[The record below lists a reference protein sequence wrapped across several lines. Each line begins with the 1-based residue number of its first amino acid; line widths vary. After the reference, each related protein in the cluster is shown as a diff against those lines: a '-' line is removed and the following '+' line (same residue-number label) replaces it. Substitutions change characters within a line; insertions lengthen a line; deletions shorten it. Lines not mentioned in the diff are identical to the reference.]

1 MENRHIFHLYFE
13 EGSFFFLFIFL
24 CVCMPGL
31 VDGVVPRGV
40 SPAPFEAPSKTEKE
54 GDSSLSG
61 LVVCALPPLLLRFP
75 PLFQNTKDCCD
86 EEEEETLLGP
96 ARCLWPPYPPPPIYR
111 EGEEKRCRQRMRL
124 ITSLPSHFDH
134 VQSGVIQAFQH
145 LFSPP
150 SPEKRFWLMCAHRG
164 NEFSSR
170 GEQAEEKYD
179 SVQNGKKKRGTICH
193 LIPVVHNNE
202 WACFSPFFPCFFD

>member
-1 MENRHIFHLYFE
+1 
-13 EGSFFFLFIFL
+13 
-24 CVCMPGL
+24 MPGL

-111 EGEEKRCRQRMRL
+111 EGEEEV
-124 ITSLPSHFDH
+124 S
-134 VQSGVIQAFQH
+134 VENEAYN
-145 LFSPP
+145 FSPL
-150 SPEKRFWLMCAHRG
+150 SF
-164 NEFSSR
+164 
-170 GEQAEEKYD
+170 
-179 SVQNGKKKRGTICH
+179 
-193 LIPVVHNNE
+193 
-202 WACFSPFFPCFFD
+202 